1 MATAVELTK
10 NGRTGGHQPERNS
23 LSDSVH
29 CSRCMGLMV
38 IEQGFDSML
47 GRGEADVSLR
57 RCVQCGEIID
67 PVILQNRRSQP
78 GSDMGRTHKRA
89 SRRGGHHGIL
99 SNR

>member
-1 MATAVELTK
+1 MATAVELTE
-10 NGRTGGHQPERNS
+10 NGRTGGHQPRRNPIP
-23 LSDSVH
+23 DSVH

-47 GRGEADVSLR
+47 GSSEADVLFR
-57 RCVQCGEIID
+57 RCVQCGEVID

-78 GSDMGRTHKRA
+78 GSDMGRTQKRA

-99 SNR
+99 